1 MSELEQCKE
10 RLKRAEE
17 ISAKYE
23 DRFFSSLYGQ
33 EHLSSEVARQK
44 EALQII
50 ATWAACDI
58 SSPDSREKA
67 MRDIQEKAM
76 EGLHKDD

>member
-1 MSELEQCKE
+1 MSELEQCKQ
-10 RLKRAEE
+10 RLKRA
-17 ISAKYE
+17 
-23 DRFFSSLYGQ
+23 
-33 EHLSSEVARQK
+33 K

-50 ATWAACDI
+50 AIWAACDI